1 MSAPAPSE
9 SVPPSASA
17 AAAAASASHGGTE
30 VTPAVEAAVDAPI
43 DEKQLQ
49 QAITA
54 GQHQQHGRAA
64 ATADSTNFHILA
76 KWKTHQYTLF
86 VPAEATV
93 GFMKM
98 SIALLTNVRP
108 HHQKLVLAGAKGK
121 LQDDALLQSLG
132 LKPGSSNKLMVIGN
146 PEDQLVMDDDDKAAA
161 LEPFDDLDVDYRPS
175 ELLAL
180 RDDPTIRAKVEKY
193 YARVKD
199 TFTLINPIRPNKK
212 LLVLDLDYTLFD
224 MKGSSEVHTN
234 GPGGTAG
241 TGSGSAK
248 SVRIFFC

>member
-1 MSAPAPSE
+1 
-9 SVPPSASA
+9 
-17 AAAAASASHGGTE
+17 
-30 VTPAVEAAVDAPI
+30 
-43 DEKQLQ
+43 
-49 QAITA
+49 
-54 GQHQQHGRAA
+54 
-64 ATADSTNFHILA
+64 
-76 KWKTHQYTLF
+76 
-86 VPAEATV
+86 
-93 GFMKM
+93 MKM

-146 PEDQLVMDDDDKAAA
+146 PEDQLVMDDDEKAAA

-224 MKGSSEVHTN
+224 MKGSSEVRTN
-234 GPGGTAG
+234 GQDAQLEL
-241 TGSGSAK
+241 SSRSANRPEFSADSK
-248 SVRIFFC
+248 SVCFSSLPCSRCAARCSLLLRSFSPGLDGAEAPRFLALPRSVLRALRARDLEPNELAMA